1 MAATTRLS
9 AKGQVVI
16 PKEVRDS
23 RQWAPGTEFTVIER
37 PDGILLK
44 PAAPATPRLSWAEF
58 RALVPPH
65 DGPPVP
71 ESDWQDAIDELFRRD
86 WQG

>member
-16 PKEVRDS
+16 PKTVRDAHH
-23 RQWAPGTEFTVIER
+23 WAPGTEFTVIER

-44 PAAPATPRLSWAEF
+44 PTEPPRRKLTFEEF

-65 DGPPVP
+65 KGPPIP
-71 ESDWQDAIDELFRRD
+71 ESSWKDAIEEMFRRERKD
-86 WQG
+86 